1 MIQVKKLGI
10 QTYEPIW
17 ESMKSFTT
25 TRTPSCTDELWMLEH
40 YPVYTQGQAGKPE
53 HLLNPTAIPVV
64 QSDRGGQIT
73 YHGPGQ
79 LVAYVLI
86 DLRRRNL
93 GIRNLVKQLEE
104 TLISLLGIYHI
115 SASRKCNAPGVFVN
129 DKKIASIGLRVKNG
143 CTYHG
148 IALNVDN
155 DLTPFSNI
163 NPCGFKSLEM
173 TKISHFDNS
182 VRMEEVIN
190 HYENVFFKEFG
201 Q

>member
-1 MIQVKKLGI
+1 MIQIKKLGL
-10 QTYEPIW
+10 QSYESVW
-17 ESMKSFTT
+17 ENMRSFTT
-25 TRTPSCTDELWMLEH
+25 TRTPTTSDELWMLEH
-40 YPVYTQGQAGKPE
+40 FPVYTQGQAGKPE

-73 YHGPGQ
+73 FHGPGQ
-79 LVAYVLI
+79 LVAYVLM
-86 DLRRRNL
+86 DLKRRKL
-93 GIRNLVKQLEE
+93 GIRDLVKQLEE
-104 TLISLLGIYHI
+104 TLISVLSIYHI
-115 SASRKCNAPGVFVN
+115 SATRKCSAPGVYVN

-148 IALNVDN
+148 IALNVNN

-182 VRMEEVIN
+182 IQMEDIV
-190 HYENVFFKEFG
+190 HQYENALLSQFR